1 MTGIYADGTIETGFK
16 WKLLL
21 ILRYRLPIMKIR
33 YATMIV
39 DDMEESVKFYT
50 ETLDFTL
57 DEVFDVPG
65 GKITL
70 LDGEG
75 FAGIE
80 LIESA
85 HFETGLYSI
94 GMDVEDIHEEIRKLE
109 KKGANIA
116 LSPVETQVGYMARII
131 DPNGINIV
139 LVQHTR

>member
-1 MTGIYADGTIETGFK
+1 
-16 WKLLL
+16 
-21 ILRYRLPIMKIR
+21 MKIR

-50 ETLDFTL
+50 ETLDFTV

-80 LIESA
+80 LIQSEA
-85 HFETGLYSI
+85 FKTGLYSI
-94 GMDVEDIHEEIRKLE
+94 GMDVENINDEIKKLE
-109 KKGANIA
+109 EKGANIA
-116 LSPVETQVGYMARII
+116 LKPVETQVGYMARVV

>member
-1 MTGIYADGTIETGFK
+1 
-16 WKLLL
+16 
-21 ILRYRLPIMKIR
+21 
-33 YATMIV
+33 MIV

-50 ETLDFTL
+50 ETLDFTV

-80 LIESA
+80 LIQSDA
-85 HFETGLYSI
+85 FETGLYSI
-94 GMDVEDIHEEIRKLE
+94 GMDVENIHDEIKKLE
-109 KKGANIA
+109 EKGANIA
-116 LSPVETQVGYMARII
+116 LKPVETQVGYMARVV
-131 DPNGINIV
+131 DPNGLNIV

>member
-1 MTGIYADGTIETGFK
+1 
-16 WKLLL
+16 
-21 ILRYRLPIMKIR
+21 MKIR

-50 ETLDFTL
+50 ETLDFTV

-80 LIESA
+80 LIQSNA
-85 HFETGLYSI
+85 FETGLYSI
-94 GMDVEDIHEEIRKLE
+94 GMDVENINDEIKKLE
-109 KKGANIA
+109 EKGANIA
-116 LSPVETQVGYMARII
+116 LKPVETQVGYMARVV

>member
-1 MTGIYADGTIETGFK
+1 
-16 WKLLL
+16 
-21 ILRYRLPIMKIR
+21 MKIR

-75 FAGIE
+75 FAGLE
-80 LIESA
+80 LIESKN
-85 HFETGLYSI
+85 FETGLYSI
-94 GMDVEDIHEEIRKLE
+94 GMDVEDINKEIDDLE
-109 KKGANIA
+109 AKGANIA
-116 LSPVETQVGYMARII
+116 LKPVETQVGYMARVI

-139 LVQHTR
+139 LVQHTK

>member
-1 MTGIYADGTIETGFK
+1 
-16 WKLLL
+16 
-21 ILRYRLPIMKIR
+21 MKIR

-39 DDMEESVKFYT
+39 NDMEESVKFYT

-70 LDGEG
+70 LDGDG

-80 LIESA
+80 LIESDN
-85 HFETGLYSI
+85 FETGLYSI
-94 GMDVEDIHEEIRKLE
+94 GMDVEDINKEIEDLE
-109 KKGANIA
+109 LKGATIA
-116 LSPVETQVGYMARII
+116 LKPVETQVGYMARVV

-139 LVQHTR
+139 FVQHTYKK